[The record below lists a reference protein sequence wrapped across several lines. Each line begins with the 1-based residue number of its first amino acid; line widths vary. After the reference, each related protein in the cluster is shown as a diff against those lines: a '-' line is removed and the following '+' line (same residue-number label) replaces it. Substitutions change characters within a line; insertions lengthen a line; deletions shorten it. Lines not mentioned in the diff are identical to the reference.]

1 MTQVQASKPERPRP
15 REPRAEQEPALS
27 GVVPWA
33 QGRLFAQLLDS
44 DAEGA
49 GYGTSASGA
58 GGAADTLMI
67 EAMTAQLVPR
77 IHGSAQWP
85 LQAMLYLP
93 RLGRINA
100 SVRREQ
106 GMWHIELAAEQ
117 ELAARW
123 LGGVRQGC
131 QDRLAEALGQ
141 PVELHLVHV
150 GAA

>member
-1 MTQVQASKPERPRP
+1 MTQVPTSKPERPRP
-15 REPRAEQEPALS
+15 REPRAEQEPGLS
-27 GVVPWA
+27 GVVFWE

-49 GYGTSASGA
+49 GYGTSASGV
-58 GGAADTLMI
+58 GVSADTLMI
-67 EAMTAQLVPR
+67 EALTTQLAPR

-85 LQAMLYLP
+85 LQAVLYLP

-106 GMWHIELAAEQ
+106 GCWSIELEAEK
-117 ELAARW
+117 EHAARW
-123 LGGVRQGC
+123 LVGVRQGC
-131 QDRLAEALGQ
+131 QDRLAEEMGQ
-141 PVELHLVHV
+141 PVELHLVNV